1 MRTRVTAILVA
12 QRGGEWLDQTIA
24 GIAGQTVAP
33 AAIVAVNNGGAQRV
47 GEQLMHSGAERV
59 VGLSSR
65 LPFGQA
71 VARGVQTVP
80 LEAGVDD
87 WIWLLSEDACPE
99 PQALEHILSSVQRA
113 PSVVVAGPKLVDWD
127 HPERIIELGQSLT
140 RYGSR
145 WTLRRQ
151 ELDQQQ
157 YDHMQDVLG
166 VGPVGMLVRRD
177 VWEQLGGFDPALP
190 VYDDGL
196 DFCVRARLAG
206 HRVEVAPASRVRFA
220 QSGVAG
226 PHLDRRRSVLRAAHR
241 QARTSQLH
249 RRISYAPAPVAFFE
263 WLGLPV
269 YAVLRVLWA
278 LIREQPGYMLGEFV
292 AAFAVFFRPHSI
304 VASRRRIRRHSSAG
318 WPAIRQLRID
328 PKSVRTARMID
339 REAILASSGRQ
350 RRELHFISSGGLAVL
365 AAAAVAAIALTWWAF
380 PQTSLAGGGLAPLSE
395 IDQLWWNTRP
405 LGGVPADPF
414 TWVLALLGTLT
425 FWNPSHA
432 LVLLMIAAI
441 PLTALGAWIWAAQL
455 TESRAARVLL
465 SLGFALSPVLLGSL
479 DAGRLP
485 TLVLAIVLP
494 WLLLAATRC
503 RESWSWAGTASL
515 LAAVALAAAPILI
528 PAALVLVVVGLFTT
542 LRGAARVLTT
552 ALMPAVL
559 FAPKIVYALV
569 NGRPLDL
576 LRDPGVVAPFD
587 AGTTWH
593 LLLGFPEF
601 GLEGWASI
609 LDGIGLGGPPATLLV
624 GVLMAPIALLA
635 LLGLFTGRVAITVLN
650 SVLGGLGMA
659 TAIAAAQLHLTV
671 TGDQSVAVWTGSGL
685 AVYWIAVLSLA
696 AMGATTLRRGAAPVV
711 AVGLVAAVL
720 AVMPVAGNLLLN
732 RVPFVPAS
740 AQMPALVQ
748 AAGESDPDVRTLVL
762 TPEAAHSVRAELVT
776 GSGSRLDRIRSS
788 LASPEETA
796 ADRDLAEVVGGLASV
811 GGPDMRERLQ
821 DEGIGFVLL
830 VNGGSDLERAELQR
844 VFDQHASLASAGL
857 TEQGLL
863 WRVADPESVSD
874 AQGDAGTRLGGTSLT
889 GQTIWGIQL
898 VVLLGMVLLA
908 LPTGEVTYRP
918 ERRKRPS
925 RRAVKR
931 AGTSA
936 PAAPGTAAGAA
947 PVLPGAPGAP
957 TEAPS
962 EAAPS
967 DPDPG
972 ARHGSEDTAS
982 AARWLPASEHPDP
995 EHPAPERPRAGHPA
1009 PEADSPEHPE
1019 NGGPR

>member
-33 AAIVAVNNGGAQRV
+33 DAIVAVNNGGAQRV

-65 LPFGQA
+65 LSFGQA
-71 VARGVQTVP
+71 VARAVETAPAV
-80 LEAGVDD
+80 AGVDD
-87 WIWLLSEDACPE
+87 WIWLLSEDSCPE
-99 PQALEHILSSVQRA
+99 TQALEHILSSVQRA

-157 YDHMQDVLG
+157 YDHLQDVLG

-177 VWEQLGGFDPALP
+177 IWEQLGGFDPALP

-241 QARTSQLH
+241 QARTSQLQ

-269 YAVLRVLWA
+269 YAVLRVLWS

-292 AAFAVFFRPHSI
+292 AALTVFFRPHAI
-304 VASRRRIRRHSSAG
+304 IASRRRIRAHSTAG
-318 WPAIRQLRID
+318 WPAIRQLRVD

-350 RRELHFISSGGLAVL
+350 RRELHFISSGGLGVL
-365 AAAAVAAIALTWWAF
+365 VAALVAAVALTWWAF
-380 PQTSLAGGGLAPLSE
+380 PQTSLAGGGLAPLSA

-441 PLTALGAWIWAAQL
+441 PLTALGGWIWGAQL

-479 DAGRLP
+479 ESGRLP

-528 PAALVLVVVGLFTT
+528 PAALVLLVVGLFST

-552 ALMPAVL
+552 ALLPAVL
-559 FAPKIVYALV
+559 FAPKVVYLLV

-576 LRDPGVVAPFD
+576 LRDPGVIVPFD

-601 GLEGWASI
+601 GLEGWGAI

-635 LLGLFTGRVAITVLN
+635 LLGLFTGRVAVTVFN
-650 SVLGGLGMA
+650 AVLGGLGMV
-659 TAIAAAQLHLTV
+659 TAIAAGQLQIAIV
-671 TGDQSVAVWTGSGL
+671 GEQSVSVWTGSGL

-696 AMGATTLRRGAAPVV
+696 AVGATALRRGAAPVV
-711 AVGLVAAVL
+711 AVALVAALL
-720 AVMPVAGNLLLN
+720 AVVPVAGNLLLN

-748 AAGESDPDVRTLVL
+748 AAGENDADVRTLVL
-762 TPEAAHSVRAELVT
+762 TPEAGHSVRAELVT
-776 GSGSRLDRIRSS
+776 GSGLRLDRIRSS
-788 LASPEETA
+788 LAAPVETA
-796 ADRDLAEVVGGLASV
+796 EDRRLAELVGGLASV
-811 GGPDMRERLQ
+811 GGADMRESLR

-830 VNGGSDLERAELQR
+830 VNSGSDVERAQLQR
-844 VFDQHASLASAGL
+844 VFDQHAALASAGL
-857 TEQGLL
+857 TSQGLL
-863 WRVADPESVSD
+863 WRVADPESVADS
-874 AQGDAGTRLGGTSLT
+874 QGDAGTRLGGTSLT
-889 GQTIWGIQL
+889 GSTIWGIQL
-898 VVLLGMVLLA
+898 VVLIAVVLLA

-925 RRAVKR
+925 RRAAKR
-931 AGTSA
+931 AG
-936 PAAPGTAAGAA
+936 AGSGLPVQASPVDAAA
-947 PVLPGAPGAP
+947 PVA
-957 TEAPS
+957 
-962 EAAPS
+962 AAPAVAPVES
-967 DPDPG
+967 VADQG
-972 ARHGSEDTAS
+972 AGATAP
-982 AARWLPASEHPDP
+982 AGQEGPASGLPVAEHP
-995 EHPAPERPRAGHPA
+995 EY
-1009 PEADSPEHPE
+1009 PEHPE
-1019 NGGPR
+1019 NGDPR